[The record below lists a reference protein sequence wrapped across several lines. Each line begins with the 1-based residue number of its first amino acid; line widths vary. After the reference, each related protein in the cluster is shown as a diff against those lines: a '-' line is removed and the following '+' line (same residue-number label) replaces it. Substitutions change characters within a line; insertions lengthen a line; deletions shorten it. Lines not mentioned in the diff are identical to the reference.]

1 MSHRFPVDDT
11 LATRAERSA
20 PAHAFDAL
28 PASIGVLDGRGR
40 IVAVNAAWRRFGR
53 EHGSTDP
60 AFGVGRDYLAVCE
73 AAGECCAEAGEIA
86 VGLRRVLAGDLDRL
100 DLEYPCEVPGGAS
113 WFALQAARWNGSG
126 PVRVVVSHT
135 DVTARR
141 LADQALR
148 DADRRKDDF
157 LAILA
162 HELRD
167 PLAPVVNAARVL
179 ERTQPLDERGR
190 LAVGMIERQVDH
202 LRRLV
207 DDLLDVGRI
216 NVGRIELRR
225 ERLDA
230 REAVRFALE
239 AARPEADAFGHR
251 LAATV
256 DDGPLEVDADPVR
269 FAQMLG
275 NLLANAC
282 RYTPPGGRIDVSLA
296 DAGPEVEVRVADTG
310 IGIGADALPRLFEPL
325 RRRIVVTSA
334 GPSGLG
340 LGLSLVRRLAELHGG
355 SVRAESAG
363 PGQGSTFVLRLP
375 RALPA

>member
-1 MSHRFPVDDT
+1 MC
-11 LATRAERSA
+11 
-20 PAHAFDAL
+20 AFDAL

-40 IVAVNAAWRRFGR
+40 IVAVNAAWRRFGH
-53 EHGSTDP
+53 ENGGTDP
-60 AFGVGRDYLAVCE
+60 TYGVGRDYLAVCD
-73 AAGECCAEAGEIA
+73 AATASCAEAGEIA
-86 VGLRRVLAGDLDRL
+86 TGLRRVLTGELDRF
-100 DLEYPCEVPGGAS
+100 DIEYPCEMPEGAT
-113 WFALQAARWNGSG
+113 WYALQAARWHGAG

-141 LADQALR
+141 LAEQALR

-162 HELRD
+162 HELRN
-167 PLAPVVNAARVL
+167 PLSPVVNAARVL
-179 ERTQPLDERGR
+179 EGTQTLDERGR
-190 LAVGMIERQVDH
+190 LAVGMISRQVDH

-216 NVGRIELRR
+216 NRGRIELRR

-230 REAVRFALE
+230 GEAVRCAVE
-239 AARPEADAFGHR
+239 AARAEADALGHR
-251 LAATV
+251 LDLSVPDA
-256 DDGPLEVDADPVR
+256 PLAVDADPVR

-282 RYTPPGGRIDVSLA
+282 RYTPRGGRIDVGLA
-296 DAGPEVEVRVADTG
+296 DAGAEIEIRVADTG
-310 IGIGADALPRLFEPL
+310 IGIEAEALPRLFEPF
-325 RRRIVVTSA
+325 RQRGAAASSGA
-334 GPSGLG
+334 AGLG

-355 SVRAESAG
+355 TVRAESPG

-375 RALPA
+375 RATPG